1 MCICEFVW
9 LVCSLH
15 IILYPVSIHV
25 TSHVRMSSISSSPPP
40 PPHTA
45 VSIPVS
51 VPSAKYLPVLKEQLL
66 LSISAFANV
75 EETDFSFVDK
85 ETFRFKTPDVDI
97 TIGED
102 SSKVP
107 LGETVQV
114 RASFSNPLAFPLTGV
129 SWFVEGAGL
138 TPPIKI
144 DGRCVLTL
152 HFYDHCCYC

>member
-1 MCICEFVW
+1 MCICKF
-9 LVCSLH
+9 LCLACSLH
-15 IILYPVSIHV
+15 IILYLVSIRVFSCKYAFHFFFP
-25 TSHVRMSSISSSPPP
+25 PPP

-45 VSIPVS
+45 VTIPVGI
-51 VPSAKYLPVLKEQLL
+51 PSTEYLPVLKEQLL

-107 LGETVQV
+107 LGETVEV
-114 RASFSNPLAFPLTGV
+114 RASFSNPLSFPLTGV

-144 DGRCVLTL
+144 NGRCVLTIYF
-152 HFYDHCCYC
+152 HKHCYFC